1 MLYLRSNQ
9 KSLLNGNAIDE
20 FNVLSVVARLL
31 EKHEITNG
39 LVISIFEVNASG
51 KEKEKNTDQFANNS
65 GIIKKMMLSTP

>member
-31 EKHEITNG
+31 EKQEITNG
-39 LVISIFEVNASG
+39 LVILIFEVNASG